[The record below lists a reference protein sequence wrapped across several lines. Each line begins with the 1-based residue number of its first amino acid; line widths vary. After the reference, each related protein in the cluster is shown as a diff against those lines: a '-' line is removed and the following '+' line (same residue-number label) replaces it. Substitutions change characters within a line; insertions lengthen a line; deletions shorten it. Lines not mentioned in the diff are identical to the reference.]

1 MPGRKDL
8 EERFVTPFYLGMM
21 RLEALRGE
29 VPVGTLRELAA
40 ELADDDVV
48 ALLAAD
54 WRPRVMGAWFCAGR
68 TGRLGEELLASVATS
83 TGSLT
88 TPPLV
93 AVAVHGLGA
102 AAAPELRSCLEADL
116 EGAHGSAGLVA
127 AALDLVEQRTYDVPV
142 SAQDRADL
150 DGLLAVAR
158 LLAQR

>member
-1 MPGRKDL
+1 MAGLQDL
-8 EERFVTPFYLGMM
+8 DERFVAPFYLSMM
-21 RLEALRGE
+21 RLNALQGS
-29 VPVGTLRELAA
+29 VPIDALRELGA

-48 ALLAAD
+48 TLLHAD

-68 TGRLGEELLASVATS
+68 TDRLGEELLASVATS

-116 EGAHGSAGLVA
+116 ADGHGCAGLVA
-127 AALDLVEQRTYDVPV
+127 AALERVEQRTYDVPLTD
-142 SAQDRADL
+142 QDRSDL
-150 DGLLAVAR
+150 DGLLGVAR
-158 LLAQR
+158 LLG